1 MSDNLVI
8 GGATF
13 SGVTGI
19 KATDTSDN
27 VVTFMSGGY
36 TASDWLDKT
45 KPTGGVVL
53 TYNGTDAPPT
63 IARRTGTFSIVMPN
77 CTTLSK
83 DEHFAAACSGL
94 TGVTAPNL
102 TAIQPTYTFSYT
114 TSWTGAAFF
123 PKATISGNAFRGSRI
138 SVAVFNSIASVNQ
151 SVFSD
156 NTNLQAIDKLGSSA
170 INGVSNFSNCPQLG
184 IVVLRSTTVVALG
197 NINNFTG
204 TKFAN
209 LHAGGTLYVPS
220 ALIESYR
227 SATNWSTILGY
238 GSGAQN
244 QILPIEGSIYET
256 QYADGT
262 PIPTT

>member
-13 SGVTGI
+13 TGVTGI

-45 KPTGGVVL
+45 KPTGGAVL

-77 CTTLSK
+77 CTSLSS
-83 DEHFAAACSGL
+83 DQQFAAACSGL

-102 TAIQPTYTFSYT
+102 TTIQPTYAFAYT

-123 PKATISGNAFRGSRI
+123 PKATISGNAFRGSRV
-138 SVAVFNSIASVNQ
+138 SVAVFYRVANANSSAFQ
-151 SVFSD
+151 D
-156 NTNLQAIDKLGSSA
+156 DTNLQKVDQLSGYGFGATA
-170 INGVSNFSNCPQLG
+170 FSGCTALKT
-184 IVVLRSTTVVALG
+184 VVLRSTTLVALS
-197 NINNFTG
+197 NINHFNKTP
-204 TKFAN
+204 FASGK
-209 LHAGGTLYVPS
+209 AGGTLYVPQD
-220 ALIESYR
+220 LISSYQ

-238 GSGAQN
+238 GSGEQN